1 MKNGGERLKP
11 MEPNAITIPKFKA
24 STISSSEDHIQN
36 KIVVNKFFAIILTFV
51 AIFSL
56 VNIGVM

>member
-1 MKNGGERLKP
+1 MKP
-11 MEPNAITIPKFKA
+11 MEPNAITILEFKA
-24 STISSSEDHIQN
+24 SAISSSEDHIQN